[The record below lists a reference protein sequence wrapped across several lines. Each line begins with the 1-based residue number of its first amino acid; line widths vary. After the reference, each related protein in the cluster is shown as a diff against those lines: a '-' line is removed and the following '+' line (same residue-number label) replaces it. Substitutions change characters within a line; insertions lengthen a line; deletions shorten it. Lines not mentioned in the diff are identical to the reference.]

1 MTSGVAVTAAD
12 IRSADTRIGG
22 LIRRTPL
29 LEIPGDRFGTQRPV
43 VLKLESLQYTGS
55 FKPRGAFN
63 NLTSNA
69 IPDAGVTAASGGN
82 HGAAV
87 AFAARRLG
95 VKARIFVP
103 SISSPVK
110 VEKIRKLGAEIVIQ
124 GERYYDAAALCET
137 YARESGAFNV
147 HPYDSVATLDGQGT
161 LGLEWE
167 RQLESLGAA
176 KLDTVLV
183 AVGGGGLIGGIAAWF
198 SGRCKVV
205 GVEPA
210 GSCALHA
217 ALAAGRIVEVEVNS
231 VAADSLG
238 ARYTGALVFAIAQ
251 TSIERVVLVE
261 DDDIRAAQRLLLDD
275 YCLLAEPGGATA
287 FAALLSGAYKP
298 EPDERV
304 GVLLCGGNVDLRT
317 LI

>member
-1 MTSGVAVTAAD
+1 MTSDAALAAAD
-12 IRSADTRIGG
+12 IQSADARIGA

-29 LEIPGDRFGTQRPV
+29 LEIPGDRFGTERPV

-110 VEKIRKLGAEIVIQ
+110 VEKIRRLGAEIVIQ
-124 GERYYDAAALCET
+124 GERYYDAAALCEA
-137 YARESGAFNV
+137 YAGTSGAFNV
-147 HPYDSVATLDGQGT
+147 HPYDSPATLAGQGT

-167 RQLESLGAA
+167 RQLESAGAA

-210 GSCALHA
+210 GSRALHA

-231 VAADSLG
+231 IAADSLG